1 MSDLPVAHAFPC
13 STATGTVIGGCLP
26 LRCRFFFGF
35 TLSTSARSAQ
45 ALAVDT
51 ADSSGSGVF
60 RFLDSSSDI
69 LLSLASSRNLV
80 HETASPYASNKIV

>member
-13 STATGTVIGGCLP
+13 STATGTVIGRCLP
-26 LRCRFFFGF
+26 LRCCFFFGF
-35 TLSTSARSAQ
+35 TLFTSAGFTQ
-45 ALAVDT
+45 ALAVDA
-51 ADSSGSGVF
+51 ADSSESVVF

-80 HETASPYASNKIV
+80 HETASPYALDKIV